1 MEEVLLRLKYLEEK
15 VIFLESK
22 LELELSNSKKKSTF
36 YDFEESLKNITV
48 EDFHLSQVLETN
60 IEDQIISIIV
70 DYNQQNTFLQIRKG
84 LYKFQG
90 EWIIMTDSD
99 YKFMFETIEYKII
112 KLYSKTN
119 QNADKYFEN
128 NKKVYGLN
136 LTVRFKKLKSKLI
149 DNISL

>member
-1 MEEVLLRLKYLEEK
+1 MEEVLLRLKFLEEK
-15 VIFLESK
+15 VIFLESR
-22 LELELSNSKKKSTF
+22 LELELLNTKKKTTF
-36 YDFEESLKNITV
+36 YDFEESLKNIIV

-70 DYNQQNTFLQIRKG
+70 DHNQQNTFLQIRKG

-90 EWIIMTDSD
+90 EWIVMTDSD

-136 LTVRFKKLKSKLI
+136 LSARFKKLKIKLI

>member
-15 VIFLESK
+15 VIFLESR

-90 EWIIMTDSD
+90 EWIVMTDSD

-136 LTVRFKKLKSKLI
+136 LSVRFKKLKSKLI

>member
-1 MEEVLLRLKYLEEK
+1 MEELLLRLNKLEER
-15 VIFLESK
+15 VLFLEGK
-22 LELELSNSKKKSTF
+22 KNSNQF
-36 YDFEESLKNITV
+36 YDFEESLKDITI
-48 EDFHLSQVLETN
+48 EDFHLSQVIETN
-60 IEDQIISIIV
+60 IEDQIISVIV
-70 DYNQQNTFLQIRKG
+70 DYNKEKTFLQIRKG

-90 EWIIMTDSD
+90 EWVSMTDSD
-99 YKFMFETIEYKII
+99 YKFMFETIEYKFI

>member
-1 MEEVLLRLKYLEEK
+1 MEELLLRLNKLEER
-15 VIFLESK
+15 VLFLEG
-22 LELELSNSKKKSTF
+22 NKKSNQF
-36 YDFEESLKNITV
+36 YDFEESLKDITI
-48 EDFHLSQVLETN
+48 ENFHLSQVIETN
-60 IEDQIISIIV
+60 IEDQIISVIV
-70 DYNQQNTFLQIRKG
+70 DYNKEKTFLQIRKG

-90 EWIIMTDSD
+90 EWVSMTDSD
-99 YKFMFETIEYKII
+99 YKFMFETIEYKFI